1 MSDAQVPFTPNITTI
16 SFEDMPEENKQKAL
30 DIFGRQMRGEI
41 TQAEAETEARANENE
56 AFDKVYAGVFSP
68 SEGEPSDTTRQPP
81 FSNRPGQ
88 PGAAGDEAVCGP
100 RPDTPLQPGQV
111 LVCNRQTRQWE
122 VQGDPAAAYRPP
134 ISGTDPLRDPTRK
147 PSGAPEGY
155 DYVWNGSQWELVRSE
170 TGGGPTRAE
179 QRESARAI
187 IANLLSEYGLENL
200 TDFVNN
206 LITTED
212 IVSGDV
218 ILGKIRQTEQYK
230 ARFAGNIA
238 RRNAGFNVMSEA
250 QYVALENSYRQIMRA
265 SGLPSGFY
273 DAPDDFSTLI
283 GGDVSTAELS
293 SRINDGYLAV
303 QQANPQ
309 VINEMRRLYGVDDSM
324 LAAYFLDPAKA
335 TPMLLRQARSSQI
348 AAEATLQAQQEISA
362 MTAEELAVAG
372 ITQEQARAG
381 FQTIAGA
388 EELFVALPG
397 TTEEAISQQEQIAGV
412 FGTSAAAQ
420 QRIRQRSRERQA
432 TFEAGGR
439 FAGQGTTVTGL
450 Q

>member
-1 MSDAQVPFTPNITTI
+1 MAQPIETPFGTFIETSPGNFEFYNPPAAVPVAPAPAAPATSGGGPGT
-16 SFEDMPEENKQKAL
+16 K
-30 DIFGRQMRGEI
+30 
-41 TQAEAETEARANENE
+41 
-56 AFDKVYAGVFSP
+56 
-68 SEGEPSDTTRQPP
+68 
-81 FSNRPGQ
+81 RPGGTASKGMVGTGTKDQ
-88 PGAAGDEAVCGP
+88 CPPGYIWDPERNQCVI
-100 RPDTPLQPGQV
+100 
-111 LVCNRQTRQWE
+111 
-122 VQGDPAAAYRPP
+122 DPAANAPSRIYIPGAYDAVKEK
-134 ISGTDPLRDPTRK
+134 DPFTDPTRK
-147 PSGAPEGY
+147 PIGAPEGF
-155 DYVWNGSQWELVRSE
+155 DYVWTGSRWELQEVAQR
-170 TGGGPTRAE
+170 GPTQS
-179 QRESARAI
+179 QRQSAMDVINA
-187 IANLLSEYGLENL
+187 LLSDYGLTGL
-200 TDFVNN
+200 SSFVYDMVFK
-206 LITTED
+206 ED
-212 IVSGDV
+212 VMNGGEV
-218 ILGKIRQTEQYK
+218 LARIRADQGEAGQIYRK
-230 ARFAGNIA
+230 RFAGNYA
-238 RRNAGFNVMSEA
+238 RRDAGLNVLSEDDYIA
-250 QYVALENSYRQIMRA
+250 METSFSRIMRA
-265 SGLPSGFY
+265 AGLPSGFY
-273 DAPDDFSTLI
+273 DAPDDFAALI
-283 GGDVSTAELS
+283 GGDVSAAELA

-397 TTEEAISQQEQIAGV
+397 TTEEAISQQEQISGV

-432 TFEAGGR
+432 MFEAGGR

>member
-1 MSDAQVPFTPNITTI
+1 MAIAYDQ
-16 SFEDMPEENKQKAL
+16 MPEANQQTAIQ
-30 DIFGRQMRGEI
+30 IFADQLNGI
-41 TQAEAETEARANENE
+41 IDDAEANRRARANEAAAE
-56 AFDKVYAGVFSP
+56 QAVAAGATGGSFLLTPPASTGGGATGGESTQP
-68 SEGEPSDTTRQPP
+68 SGETCNGIAKPTSGLRRGWEWYCNPEKGWDTRWTGPGPEPTTREEE
-81 FSNRPGQ
+81 
-88 PGAAGDEAVCGP
+88 EA
-100 RPDTPLQPGQV
+100 R
-111 LVCNRQTRQWE
+111 WE
-122 VQGDPAAAYRPP
+122 ESDKEKGKN
-134 ISGTDPLRDPTRK
+134 DPTQK
-147 PSGAPEGY
+147 PVGAPQGY
-155 DYVWNGSQWELVRSE
+155 DYVWDGSKWVLQEIG
-170 TGGGPTRAE
+170 TPGGPTRAE

-238 RRNAGFNVMSEA
+238 RRNAGFNVLSEA

-293 SRINDGYLAV
+293 SRVNDGYLAV

-397 TTEEAISQQEQIAGV
+397 TTEEAISQQEQISGV

-432 TFEAGGR
+432 AFEAGGR

>member
-1 MSDAQVPFTPNITTI
+1 MAI
-16 SFEDMPEENKQKAL
+16 SYEQMPEANQQKAI

-41 TQAEAETEARANENE
+41 TQAQAEREARANE
-56 AFDKVYAGVFSP
+56 AAAQQAVAAGATGGSFLI
-68 SEGEPSDTTRQPP
+68 TPP
-81 FSNRPGQ
+81 ASTGGGPGTSRPGGTATAKRDCPIGYIWSEERQ
-88 PGAAGDEAVCGP
+88 ECVPDPNAGIGLPSVEI
-100 RPDTPLQPGQV
+100 T
-111 LVCNRQTRQWE
+111 
-122 VQGDPAAAYRPP
+122 
-134 ISGTDPLRDPTRK
+134 TDPLRDPTRK
-147 PSGAPEGY
+147 PSGAPEGF
-155 DYVWNGSQWELVRSE
+155 DYIWNGSQWELVRSE

-283 GGDVSTAELS
+283 GGDVSAAELS

-335 TPMLLRQARSSQI
+335 TPMLLRQARSAQI
-348 AAEATLQAQQEISA
+348 ASEATLQAQQEISA

-397 TTEEAISQQEQIAGV
+397 TTEEAITQQEQIAGV

>member
-1 MSDAQVPFTPNITTI
+1 MAIAYDQ
-16 SFEDMPEENKQKAL
+16 MPEANQQKAI

-41 TQAEAETEARANENE
+41 TQAQAEREARANEAAAE
-56 AFDKVYAGVFSP
+56 QAV
-68 SEGEPSDTTRQPP
+68 
-81 FSNRPGQ
+81 
-88 PGAAGDEAVCGP
+88 AAGATGGSFLLTPPASTGGGTTGGGTQQTCPEGYIWDPVTQSCVVDETKTTMPVEEETG
-100 RPDTPLQPGQV
+100 RK
-111 LVCNRQTRQWE
+111 
-122 VQGDPAAAYRPP
+122 DPFM
-134 ISGTDPLRDPTRK
+134 DPTQK
-147 PSGAPEGY
+147 PVGAPEGY
-155 DYVWNGSQWELVRSE
+155 DYQWNGARWELVE
-170 TGGGPTRAE
+170 TGRSDGPTRAE

-187 IANLLSEYGLENL
+187 VTNLLTEYGLENL
-200 TDFVNN
+200 TDFVTN

-230 ARFAGNIA
+230 ARFAGNAA
-238 RRNAGFNVMSEA
+238 RRAAGFNVLSEA
-250 QYVALENSYRQIMRA
+250 QYIAMENQYRQIMRA
-265 SGLPSGFY
+265 SGLPGGFY
-273 DAPDDFSTLI
+273 DAPDDFTTLI
-283 GGDVSTAELS
+283 GGDVSAAELS
-293 SRINDGYLAV
+293 SRINEGYLAV

-309 VINEMRRLYGVDDSM
+309 VVAELKRLYPVGDGE
-324 LAAYFLDPAKA
+324 LAAYFLDPEKA
-335 TPMLLRQARSSQI
+335 TPILLRQARSAQI
-348 AAEATLQAQQEISA
+348 AAEATLQAQQQLSA
-362 MTAEELAVAG
+362 ATAEELAVAG

-397 TTEEAISQQEQIAGV
+397 TTEEAISQQEQISGV

>member
-1 MSDAQVPFTPNITTI
+1 MAEPIETPFGTFIETSPGNFEFYNPPAAAPAPATPATT
-16 SFEDMPEENKQKAL
+16 PAP
-30 DIFGRQMRGEI
+30 R
-41 TQAEAETEARANENE
+41 T
-56 AFDKVYAGVFSP
+56 
-68 SEGEPSDTTRQPP
+68 PP
-81 FSNRPGQ
+81 RTGNQGK
-88 PGAAGDEAVCGP
+88 PGASGDEAVCGP
-100 RPDTPLQPGQV
+100 RPGTPLQPGQV

-134 ISGTDPLRDPTRK
+134 VDLKDPLTDPTKKPT
-147 PSGAPEGY
+147 GAPDGY
-155 DYVWNGSQWELVRSE
+155 EYVWNGSRWELQEKGS
-170 TGGGPTRAE
+170 GQTRAE
-179 QRESARAI
+179 QRDSARAI
-187 IANLLSEYGLENL
+187 VANLLAEYGLENL
-200 TDFVNN
+200 TDFVDN
-206 LITTED
+206 LIRTED

-230 ARFAGNIA
+230 ARFAGNAA
-238 RRNAGFNVMSEA
+238 RRAAGYNVMSEA
-250 QYVALENSYRQIMRA
+250 QYIAMENQYRQIMRA
-265 SGLPSGFY
+265 SGLPGGFY
-273 DAPDDFSTLI
+273 DAPDDFTTLI
-283 GGDVSTAELS
+283 GGDVSAAELS
-293 SRINDGYLAV
+293 SRINEGYLAV

-309 VINEMRRLYGVDDSM
+309 VVAELKRLYPVGDGE
-324 LAAYFLDPAKA
+324 LAAYFLDPEKA
-335 TPMLLRQARSSQI
+335 TPILLRQARSAQI
-348 AAEATLQAQQEISA
+348 AAEATLQAQQQLSA
-362 MTAEELAVAG
+362 ATAEELAVAG

-397 TTEEAISQQEQIAGV
+397 TTEEAISQQEQISGV

>member
-1 MSDAQVPFTPNITTI
+1 MAI
-16 SFEDMPEENKQKAL
+16 SYEQMPERFQREAIQ
-30 DIFGRQMRGEI
+30 IFADQLNGKI
-41 TQAEAETEARANENE
+41 SNTEAEKKARANE
-56 AFDKVYAGVFSP
+56 AAAQQAVAAGATGGSFLTTPPASTGGGTTGGGSTQP
-68 SEGEPSDTTRQPP
+68 SGETCNGIAKPTSGLRRGWEWYCNPEKGWDTRWIGEGPEPTTREEE
-81 FSNRPGQ
+81 
-88 PGAAGDEAVCGP
+88 EA
-100 RPDTPLQPGQV
+100 R
-111 LVCNRQTRQWE
+111 WE
-122 VQGDPAAAYRPP
+122 EANKEKEKGDP
-134 ISGTDPLRDPTRK
+134 TQK
-147 PSGAPEGY
+147 PVGAPQGY
-155 DYVWNGSQWELVRSE
+155 DYVWDGSKWVLQEIG
-170 TGGGPTRAE
+170 TPGGPTRAE

-187 IANLLSEYGLENL
+187 VTNLLTEYGLETL
-200 TDFVNN
+200 TDFVTN

-230 ARFAGNIA
+230 ARFAGNAA
-238 RRNAGFNVMSEA
+238 RRAAGYNVLSEDR
-250 QYVALENSYRQIMRA
+250 YIGMENQYRQIMRA
-265 SGLPSGFY
+265 SGLPGGFY
-273 DAPDDFSTLI
+273 DAPDDFTTLI
-283 GGDVSTAELS
+283 GGDVSAAELS
-293 SRINDGYLAV
+293 SRINEGYLAV

-309 VINEMRRLYGVDDSM
+309 VVAELKRLYPVGDGE
-324 LAAYFLDPAKA
+324 LAAYFLDPEKA
-335 TPMLLRQARSSQI
+335 TPILLRQARSAQI
-348 AAEATLQAQQEISA
+348 AAEATLQAQQQLSA
-362 MTAEELAVAG
+362 ATAEELAVAG

-397 TTEEAISQQEQIAGV
+397 TTEEAISQQEQISGV